1 MNGLGVTQ
9 VQLAERVIR
18 VQGRYDFFVGNGMV
32 YATGVQAVVFQSN
45 IVIMNFM
52 GIVPITV
59 CPASS
64 NF

>member
-45 IVIMNFM
+45 IVIMIY
-52 GIVPITV
+52 GIESINGVSCIQ
-59 CPASS
+59 
-64 NF
+64 

>member
-32 YATGVQAVVFQSN
+32 YATGVQAVVLQGN
-45 IVIMNFM
+45 PVIIVDRI
-52 GIVPITV
+52 
-59 CPASS
+59 
-64 NF
+64 

>member
-45 IVIMNFM
+45 IVIMIY
-52 GIVPITV
+52 GIDSINPV